1 MKYVVDIDGTIC
13 RTKGSDY
20 ENSEPIH
27 VRINHFNMLYDW
39 GNEIHY
45 WTARGGNSGKDW
57 SSLTEKQLKE
67 WGCRYTS
74 LKTGKPPYDWWI
86 DDKAMNADL
95 YFSGPHRE
103 VNQDEVSNR

>member
-20 ENSEPIH
+20 ENSEPIQ

-57 SSLTEKQLKE
+57 RELTERQLKE

-95 YFSGPHRE
+95 YFAGPHRE
-103 VNQDEVSNR
+103 VNQDEVSNG